1 MTFYNNKTYNY
12 LSMPTYR
19 AWWSVYDTYGNT
31 IGGYPS
37 DKVDISNYDAIV
49 IRNGEPE
56 KGDAIAEFYN

>member
-1 MTFYNNKTYNY
+1 
-12 LSMPTYR
+12 MPTYR